1 MYAKSILGETHIITF
16 FAFVVEVAAFA
27 GEEGFP

>member
-1 MYAKSILGETHIITF
+1 MYVKRILGETRIITF
-16 FAFVVEVAAFA
+16 FAFVVAVATFA